1 MKLKLFD
8 GIALVFSL
16 TVFLLFF
23 FYGRSLSRDEG
34 YLLIQHSEG
43 ESLYSMAET
52 RDIVIEGP
60 VGESVIHIEDG
71 HAAFVHSDCNDQ
83 LCVHMGDIEHSGEW
97 AACLP
102 NKVFIMIEGGPDDE
116 EGVDAGVY

>member
-1 MKLKLFD
+1 MKLKMFD

-16 TVFLLFF
+16 AVFLLFF
-23 FYGRSLSRDEG
+23 LYGRSLSKDEG
-34 YLLIQHSEG
+34 YLLIQDSEG

-52 RDIVIEGP
+52 RDVVIEGP
-60 VGESVIHIEDG
+60 AGKSIIHIEG
-71 HAAFVHSDCNDQ
+71 GRAAFTYGDCQDQ
-83 LCVHMGDIEHSGEW
+83 LCVHMGDIQGSGEW

-102 NKVFIMIEGGPDDE
+102 NQVFITIEGGPEDE